1 MKNIIY
7 LFIIILAVSCTDEVT
22 LPSKFKDPELVVDAW
37 LTTEDKPQTIKLTY
51 TQDYVDTTEYRG
63 NNDAIITVSNI
74 TQNKSYTFSPM
85 GKGAYVFDAGK
96 IAIVDDSLVL
106 NVNVDGK
113 TITSA
118 TKVYR
123 TAIADS
129 IKLEKR
135 VDERPFEDGV
145 YGALYG
151 TDRVGVGDTYWI
163 KTFVNDSLLNK
174 AAELNLAYD
183 VTFDVGSGLDG
194 IQFISPIRSLI
205 NKTNIDGRPVP
216 FKNGDNVRCE
226 IHSVSNTAFFF
237 MKNVKEQSLNGNN
250 TIFTLPIS
258 NSQGNINGA
267 LGIFNVA
274 EVASIERIVV
284 D

>member
-1 MKNIIY
+1 M
-7 LFIIILAVSCTDEVT
+7 LIIILSVSCTDEIT

-51 TQDYVDTTEYRG
+51 TQDFVDTTEYRG
-63 NNDAIITVSNI
+63 NNDAVITVSNV
-74 TQNKSYTFSPM
+74 TQNKSYTFTPT
-85 GKGAYVFDAGK
+85 GKGIYVFDAGK
-96 IAIVDDSLVL
+96 IAMVDDSLML

-135 VDERPFEDGV
+135 VDERPFEDGI

-163 KTFVNDSLLNK
+163 KTYVNDSLLNK
-174 AAELNLAYD
+174 AAELNLVYD

-205 NKTNIDGRPVP
+205 NKTNIDGSPVP
-216 FKNGDNVRCE
+216 FNNGDNVRCE
-226 IHSVSNTAFFF
+226 IHSMSNAAFFF
-237 MKNVKEQSLNGNN
+237 MKNVREQSLNGNN

-258 NSQGNINGA
+258 NSQGNIDGA
-267 LGIFNVA
+267 LGIFNIG
-274 EVASIERIVV
+274 EVATIDVNIVE
-284 D
+284 